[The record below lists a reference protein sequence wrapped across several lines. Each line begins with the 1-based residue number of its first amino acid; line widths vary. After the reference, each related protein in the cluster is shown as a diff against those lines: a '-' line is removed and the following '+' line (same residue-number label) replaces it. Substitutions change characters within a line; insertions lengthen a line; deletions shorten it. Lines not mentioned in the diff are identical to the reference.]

1 MIKFYRKCCLLATLI
16 LVPVAMLQ
24 AQSKTVTGTVRDENG
39 LTMPGVNILLKGTSS
54 GTVTDSDGKYAIGVP
69 GDDAIIVFSFVG
81 YRTSEVIVG
90 NRSII
95 DFQMMPDA
103 QTLSELVVTGYTAE
117 QKKDIIGSVSVVSSK
132 DLLATPSSDLVTQL
146 QGRAAGV
153 TVSTPGQ
160 PGAASS
166 IRIRGFT
173 TFGNN
178 APLYIVDGVPTVNP
192 GQLNPQDIESVQV
205 LKDAAS
211 ASIYG
216 ARAANGVILITTRS
230 GKPGESKISYQ
241 SFYGVQKL
249 DEGRFPTLT
258 NTQEYADYI
267 WDIYNGAPPSGH
279 RIFGDGA
286 TPVIPTYLI
295 NNPQNTLLPSGGS
308 EINPLESNPDLYST
322 LTSNPFTV
330 ARTSAGTDWFRAIT
344 QTGAVQ
350 SHQIT
355 LTGGSD
361 KNKFSVG
368 LNYFDQKGVII
379 HSSYK
384 RGTVRANTLFNIK
397 DNFRVGENLQ
407 IGYEYRTGAAIGD
420 PRGEG
425 GAWSMAYRMV
435 PYIPV
440 YDLNGGF
447 AGNGI
452 GDSGNGSNP
461 VADLTRRKDNRS
473 FGYRIFGNSFAE
485 VDFLKNFTARTSIGI
500 DYDNDYNKFYQAQT
514 YERAENLTTDRSTEN
529 YDYDQSWIWTNTLRF
544 NKDFSNHNIKVLVG
558 SEALKNSGRYLQYSR
573 ENYDLVD
580 PDFVGPDTG
589 QGTPSVSGNTNQQSP
604 DTYRETLFSLF
615 ARVDYSYG
623 EKYLFNATLRRDGSS
638 KFAPGN
644 QYATFPA
651 FGIGWRIS
659 EEPFIKSGL
668 FTDLKLRAS
677 WGQVGSMRNVPT
689 INQYS
694 IYSASPYDRYAIDGS
709 NNGGAVGY
717 RLSRLGNLNTRWETA
732 ETTNIGIDASILD
745 GKKIDMSIDYFK
757 TETKD
762 LLVFRQASLL
772 EPTFFQ
778 PYINV
783 GTMENKGLDL
793 KIGYRATLGKEL
805 ELNTALTFTHY
816 TNEVTKLDAEGTGVF
831 TRNDRSNRQN
841 GQLRTEAGHPMSSF
855 YGYRIEGFY
864 DNAEEIAN
872 SPAYP
877 NARVGGW
884 KLKDLNG
891 DDKIDENDKTYL
903 GSPIP
908 DFQMGL
914 NISLNYKNFDFA
926 AFLFL
931 NYGNEI
937 YNFTKFWTHLRGF
950 TGGVSREVIRAAWT
964 PETAATATLP
974 SLVPGDAVSASL
986 VTNYYIESG
995 SYLRAKN
1002 IQLGYNLPS
1011 GLTSKL
1017 RIDHLRIYIQA
1028 QNLFTITNYTGADPD
1043 INIQNR
1049 VDDTIMGIDESG
1061 YPNARQFLVG
1071 VNVTF

>member
-1 MIKFYRKCCLLATLI
+1 MVKFYWKCCLMATLI
-16 LVPVAMLQ
+16 LMQALTLQ
-24 AQSKTVTGTVRDENG
+24 AQDRSVTGTVSDEAGVN
-39 LTMPGVNILLKGTSS
+39 MPGVNILLKGTTS
-54 GTVTDSDGKYAIGVP
+54 GTVTDSDGRYSINVP
-69 GDDAIIVFSFVG
+69 GGDAIIVFSFVG
-81 YRTSEVIVG
+81 YETSEVTVG
-90 NRSII
+90 DRSVI
-95 DFQMMPDA
+95 DFQMIPDV
-103 QTLSELVVTGYTAE
+103 QTLTELVVTGYTAE

-132 DLLATPSSDLVTQL
+132 DLLATPAPNLVTQL

-153 TVSTPGQ
+153 TVSSPGQ

-178 APLYIVDGVPTVNP
+178 TPLYIVDGVPTVNP

-216 ARAANGVILITTRS
+216 ARAANGIIVVTTKS
-230 GKPGESKISYQ
+230 GKPGESKLTYE

-249 DEGRFPTLT
+249 DEVRFPKLM
-258 NTQEYADYI
+258 NTQQYADYI
-267 WDIYNGAPPSGH
+267 WDVYNGAPPAGH
-279 RIFGDGA
+279 DIFGNGA

-295 NNPQNTLLPSGGS
+295 NNPQNNSLPSGGS
-308 EINPLESNPDLYST
+308 NTNPLDSDPGLYST
-322 LTSNPFTV
+322 LTGSPFTV
-330 ARTSAGTDWFRAIT
+330 ASTSAGTDWFREIT
-344 QTGAVQ
+344 QTGAMQ

-355 LTGGSD
+355 LTGGSN
-361 KNKFSVG
+361 KNKYSLG
-368 LNYFDQKGVII
+368 LNYFDQEGVII

-384 RGTVRANTLFNIK
+384 RGTIRANTLFNIK
-397 DNFRVGENLQ
+397 DNIRLGENLQ
-407 IGYEYRTGAAIGD
+407 IGYEDRTGAAIGD

-425 GAWSMAYRMV
+425 FAWSMAYRMV

-461 VADLTRRKDNRS
+461 VADLTRGKDNKS
-473 FGYRIFGNSFAE
+473 FGYRIFGNAFAE
-485 VDFLKNFTARTSIGI
+485 VDLLKNFTARTSIGI
-500 DYDNDYNKFYQAQT
+500 DYDNDYNKFYLART
-514 YERAENLTTDRSTEN
+514 YERSENISTDRSTEN
-529 YDYDQSWIWTNTLRF
+529 YDYDQTWIWTNTVRF
-544 NKDFSNHNIKVLVG
+544 AQDFSDHNVKVLVG
-558 SEALKNSGRYLQYSR
+558 SEALQNTGRYLQYSR
-573 ENYDLVD
+573 ENYDLTD
-580 PDFVGPDTG
+580 PDFIGADTG
-589 QGTPSVSGNTNQQSP
+589 HGTPAVTGNTNQQNP
-604 DTYRETLFSLF
+604 DTYRETLYSLF
-615 ARVDYSYG
+615 GRVDYSYND
-623 EKYLFNATLRRDGSS
+623 KYLFNATLRRDGSS

-644 QYATFPA
+644 QYGTFPA
-651 FGIGWRIS
+651 FGIGWRLS
-659 EEPFIKSGL
+659 EEPFLNGRL

-694 IYSASPYDRYAIDGS
+694 IYVASPYDRYAISGG
-709 NNGGAVGY
+709 NNGGTVGY
-717 RLSRLGNLNTRWETA
+717 RLSRLGNPNTRWETA
-732 ETTNIGIDASILD
+732 ETTNIGIDAAIL
-745 GKKIDMSIDYFK
+745 GGKIDISADYFK

-778 PYINV
+778 PYMNV

-793 KIGYRATLGKEL
+793 KIGYRTRLAKKV

-816 TNEVTKLDAEGTGVF
+816 RNEVTKLDAEGTGVF

-855 YGYRIEGFY
+855 YGYQIEGFY

-884 KLKDLNG
+884 KLRDLNG
-891 DDKIDENDKTYL
+891 DDRIDENDKTYL

-914 NISLNYKNFDFA
+914 NISLTYKNFDFST
-926 AFLFL
+926 FLFL

-950 TGGVSREVIRAAWT
+950 TGGVSPDVIREAWT
-964 PETAATATLP
+964 PETASSASIP
-974 SLVPGDAVSASL
+974 SLAPGDAVSSSL
-986 VTNYYIESG
+986 VTDYYIESG

-1011 GLTSKL
+1011 DLTSKL
-1017 RIDHLRIYIQA
+1017 KIEQLRVYVQA
-1028 QNLFTITNYTGADPD
+1028 QNLFTITEYTGADPD

-1049 VDDTIMGIDESG
+1049 TDDTIMGIDESG
-1061 YPNARQFLVG
+1061 YPNARQFLIG